1 MPAGVRLTVRGL
13 RAGRFVIALAAVIIG
28 LAGYV
33 GWVLL
38 RPDPYSLSERVVRDA
53 RREISAEVRESSAS
67 WTECATRSAKKDVHA
82 TIEKHQADAIRG
94 IDDAVDGARDRL
106 SEMDISI
113 RTQRNRLDRIDSRAE
128 EAKNMVNE
136 LATEAKQKAQGS

>member
-1 MPAGVRLTVRGL
+1 MPAGVRLTVRGA
-13 RAGRFVIALAAVIIG
+13 AGRSFVIALAAVIIG

-53 RREISAEVRESSAS
+53 RREISAEVREFQRELDGVRDAKR
-67 WTECATRSAKKDVHA
+67 EKKDVHA

-106 SEMDISI
+106 
-113 RTQRNRLDRIDSRAE
+113 
-128 EAKNMVNE
+128 
-136 LATEAKQKAQGS
+136 